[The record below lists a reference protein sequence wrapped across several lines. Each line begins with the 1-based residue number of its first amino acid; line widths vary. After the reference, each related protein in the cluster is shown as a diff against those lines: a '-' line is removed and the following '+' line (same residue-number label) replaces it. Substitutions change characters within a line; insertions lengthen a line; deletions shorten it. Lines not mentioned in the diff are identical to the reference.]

1 MAQLPQSNF
10 HYYTQSNLQ
19 KKADVRCF
27 VRFLPTYQ
35 RILEKYEGNTT
46 RLQKLFSARLKHD
59 SSYASHGVLRPRMT
73 HPKSPREAPG
83 AVHPLFIRVEEY
95 GDMPIIFREDERM
108 HFTVIVAK
116 YR

>member
-1 MAQLPQSNF
+1 MLA
-10 HYYTQSNLQ
+10 HYYRQWCEVPKN
-19 KKADVRCF
+19 
-27 VRFLPTYQ
+27 Q

-95 GDMPIIFREDERM
+95 GDTQLFFREDERM
-108 HFTVIVAK
+108 HFYSHCCQISMINRMK
-116 YR
+116 KL